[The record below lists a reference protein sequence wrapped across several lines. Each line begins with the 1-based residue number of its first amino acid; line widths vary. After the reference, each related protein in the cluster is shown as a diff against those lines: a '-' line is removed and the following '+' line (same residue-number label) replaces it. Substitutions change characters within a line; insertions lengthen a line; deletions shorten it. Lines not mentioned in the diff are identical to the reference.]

1 MSFFKN
7 MFGGK
12 KAEPAPTT
20 SESIQ
25 KLRDTENMLLKKQ
38 EFLETKLE
46 QELKIAKE
54 NASSNKRGKFSP
66 SRRSSVPNPNW
77 MTFVPF
83 VWTFSLVAVVV
94 VLWRIAPNSLNWI
107 SSRKPFSSHLLTFFP
122 SFSGAAS
129 IETKKALRAAAWA
142 TSGHVDDDRDAAR
155 GFRERE
161 HKCGRSG
168 HDEGGRRCAEEDP
181 QRHERR

>member
-1 MSFFKN
+1 

-66 SRRSSVPNPNW
+66 SRRSSVPNPN
-77 MTFVPF
+77 
-83 VWTFSLVAVVV
+83 
-94 VLWRIAPNSLNWI
+94 
-107 SSRKPFSSHLLTFFP
+107 
-122 SFSGAAS
+122 
-129 IETKKALRAAAWA
+129 
-142 TSGHVDDDRDAAR
+142 
-155 GFRERE
+155 
-161 HKCGRSG
+161 
-168 HDEGGRRCAEEDP
+168 
-181 QRHERR
+181 